1 MDDAAGVA
9 NVYVADAG
17 GNDALTPPSNLPQDE
32 HGVWRRFHEL
42 GALGQFRLPDEELN
56 PRLSREGR
64 RTARKHRRRDNR
76 VCQERLEAA
85 AQSMLQPTAAMPA
98 LPPVPQSATTPTMS
112 PTAALPTAAVP
123 TAVLIPAAPITT
135 VASASAPTAIGITP
149 PAPSVLEQPRVEQPS
164 VEQPRVEQPSVL
176 EQPIV
181 EQPHTTAFSPQ
192 RAAQKRHLEEQ
203 LEITDIEIEQ
213 HEHRRAQLRQQ
224 LQVFEYEHA
233 LAQPDAQH
241 WPTIRR
247 SDITPTRV
255 EQRVPNFQYC
265 AYHRCFHHVTSFS
278 TTQQFARPDKRYCDT
293 FLAEN
298 LRASTVPSVV
308 ILESEL
314 YRMAKLMKVK
324 VNAD

>member
-1 MDDAAGVA
+1 MVAPHDMESAAEVGPLKVKSWKLVLSLWSEGERAALRRFGADASLASLFAVRTNGEQLECYVTCKAPRRANWLSA
-9 NVYVADAG
+9 NVVAGD
-17 GNDALTPPSNLPQDE
+17 
-32 HGVWRRFHEL
+32 WR
-42 GALGQFRLPDEELN
+42 P
-56 PRLSREGR
+56 
-64 RTARKHRRRDNR
+64 
-76 VCQERLEAA
+76 AA
-85 AQSMLQPTAAMPA
+85 APKSAEERRSFLAQYDESIDQSVQGQRNTSSAVGTASLLQHHQQSVE
-98 LPPVPQSATTPTMS
+98 VPNVEQ
-112 PTAALPTAAVP
+112 
-123 TAVLIPAAPITT
+123 
-135 VASASAPTAIGITP
+135 
-149 PAPSVLEQPRVEQPS
+149 PSVQQPRVEQPR

-181 EQPHTTAFSPQ
+181 EHTTAFSPQ

-247 SDITPTRV
+247 SDITPGRV

-298 LRASTVPSVV
+298 LRASTVPSLV